1 VSMDPRVR
9 PLAGV
14 DLNLLKAL
22 DALLQERSVTRA
34 AQRLSL
40 TQPTISAA
48 LARLRLLFDDELLV
62 RTGRTMRPTPFA
74 EALAVRVRELLGEL
88 EDILASHAK
97 FDPASGEQ
105 TFRVLAT
112 DYSALILIHPLMET
126 LATEAPNVRIYL
138 ESRDIAEHADRL
150 QRSEIDLAIV
160 PERFSR
166 TTTLPAEPLFS
177 DRFVAVAWRGNTEVS
192 DPLTFEQLAQLPY
205 LTYSLGPLASMV
217 DTLLRELGH
226 WRRADTRNPPYR
238 IRAAKARQL
247 ASARRRAP
255 DAGAAVRD
263 PSGGRNAYLAP
274 AVDQRPG
281 PPLAAT
287 ANPPSGLGASGLGRR
302 QVEGGTQVARH
313 QVEVLVAVAIDEA
326 AHERAERQHE
336 QPGGACLRQRG
347 LHQPVSEPLPLE
359 SWIDQRVR
367 ERDQRRPATILRKAR
382 ELGAH
387 ANLEA

>member
-1 VSMDPRVR
+1 MDPRVR

-14 DLNLLKAL
+14 DLILLKAL

-62 RTGRTMRPTPFA
+62 KTGRTMRPTPFA
-74 EALAVRVRELLGEL
+74 EALAVRVREILGEL
-88 EDILASHAK
+88 EDLLASHTK
-97 FDPASGEQ
+97 FDPGRGEQ
-105 TFRVLAT
+105 TFRLLAT
-112 DYSALILIHPLMET
+112 DYSTLILVHPLMEA

-138 ESRDIAEHADRL
+138 ETRDIAEHADRL

-226 WRRADTRNPPYR
+226 WRRADTVVESFVMGPFLLRGTRHVAFVQQRLANSLQHAAELRMLEPPCQIPPVVETLTWHPRSTNDPGHRWPRQR
-238 IRAAKARQL
+238 IL
-247 ASARRRAP
+247 
-255 DAGAAVRD
+255 
-263 PSGGRNAYLAP
+263 
-274 AVDQRPG
+274 
-281 PPLAAT
+281 
-287 ANPPSGLGASGLGRR
+287 
-302 QVEGGTQVARH
+302 QVA
-313 QVEVLVAVAIDEA
+313 Q
-326 AHERAERQHE
+326 
-336 QPGGACLRQRG
+336 G
-347 LHQPVSEPLPLE
+347 L
-359 SWIDQRVR
+359 
-367 ERDQRRPATILRKAR
+367 PA
-382 ELGAH
+382 
-387 ANLEA
+387 

>member
-1 VSMDPRVR
+1 MDPRVR

-14 DLNLLKAL
+14 DLILLKAL

-62 RTGRTMRPTPFA
+62 KTGRTMRPTPFA
-74 EALAVRVRELLGEL
+74 EALAVRVREILGEL
-88 EDILASHAK
+88 EDLLASHTK
-97 FDPASGEQ
+97 FDPGRGEQ
-105 TFRVLAT
+105 TFRLLAT
-112 DYSALILIHPLMET
+112 DYSTLILVHPLMEA

-138 ESRDIAEHADRL
+138 ETRDIAEHADRL

-226 WRRADTRNPPYR
+226 WRRADTVVESFVMGPFLLRGTRHVAFVQQRLANSLQHAAELRMLEPPCQIPPVVETLTWHPR
-238 IRAAKARQL
+238 
-247 ASARRRAP
+247 STN
-255 DAGAAVRD
+255 D
-263 PSGGRNAYLAP
+263 PGHRW
-274 AVDQRPG
+274 
-281 PPLAAT
+281 
-287 ANPPSGLGASGLGRR
+287 
-302 QVEGGTQVARH
+302 
-313 QVEVLVAVAIDEA
+313 
-326 AHERAERQHE
+326 
-336 QPGGACLRQRG
+336 LRQRILQVAQG
-347 LHQPVSEPLPLE
+347 L
-359 SWIDQRVR
+359 
-367 ERDQRRPATILRKAR
+367 PA
-382 ELGAH
+382 
-387 ANLEA
+387 